1 MCEYKDSQIS
11 YFFDYF
17 VSLFVRICL
26 HLSAMTTPIG
36 ADIIHATHAQNAIS
50 RTCRAY
56 LRKTPCGQGG
66 VPILGTINKA
76 YIALYQQ
83 DTPFL
88 FLFFDYLLTIWHKK
102 RRKTAVSRP
111 SLHTYF
117 TLQRDTTKIVHFI
130 AFVNTFTKK
139 YLIFL

>member
-1 MCEYKDSQIS
+1 M
-11 YFFDYF
+11 
-17 VSLFVRICL
+17 SLFVRICP
-26 HLSAMTTPIG
+26 HLSAMTAPIG
-36 ADIIHATHAQNAIS
+36 ADTIHATHAQNAIS

-56 LRKTPCGQGG
+56 LRKIPCGQGG

-76 YIALYQQ
+76 YIAETMQ
-83 DTPFL
+83 DTPLL
-88 FLFFDYLLTIWHKK
+88 FLFFDYLPTFWHEK

-117 TLQRDTTKIVHFI
+117 TLQRDTAKIVHFI